1 LIYLIGGPARCGKT
15 ELALRLLRAHSL
27 PIFSTDV
34 FGAFMK
40 DLDEGGPQPTT
51 PWSDDEWMAQAA
63 RVEVR
68 RERLR
73 PHLPN
78 LVWGLRGVYGSAI
91 LEGIEILPDCVPQ
104 LADRGGCMP
113 SFWFASGCGWRT

>member
-1 LIYLIGGPARCGKT
+1 
-15 ELALRLLRAHSL
+15 
-27 PIFSTDV
+27 
-34 FGAFMK
+34 
-40 DLDEGGPQPTT
+40 
-51 PWSDDEWMAQAA
+51 MAQAA